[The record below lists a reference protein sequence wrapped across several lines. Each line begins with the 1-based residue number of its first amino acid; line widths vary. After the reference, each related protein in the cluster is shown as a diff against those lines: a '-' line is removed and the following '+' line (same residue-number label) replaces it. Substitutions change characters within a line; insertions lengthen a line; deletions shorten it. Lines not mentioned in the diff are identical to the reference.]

1 MIQVKPGVRLSE
13 AVAMALLLQVA
24 EDVFASVGASITTI
38 TSGVDSHTTGLH
50 PKGRALDFR
59 TRDVQ
64 ALLGE
69 SRNVVVERIVQE
81 MQRRLGEDFD
91 VINEHVERLHIHAE
105 WDPKWLHE

>member
-1 MIQVKPGVRLSE
+1 MIQVKAGVRLSE
-13 AVAMALLLQVA
+13 AVAIALLLRVA

-59 TRDVQ
+59 TRDILPTSTQSV
-64 ALLGE
+64 AARAE
-69 SRNVVVERIVQE
+69 AVVQE

-91 VINEHVERLHIHAE
+91 IINEHVEKQHIHAE